1 MFKGVFCLRHVNCL
15 FHIVKLYVLT
25 GKPSKLYDRTNIDWA
40 PTLKMGHS
48 FLKSSSEVSA
58 AIARCGR
65 AAERERKRK
74 LSEDVRC
81 TVKKAKSTA
90 FIAVGT
96 QIDANDTMANK
107 FQGPFF

>member
-1 MFKGVFCLRHVNCL
+1 MSINSA

-40 PTLKMGHS
+40 PTQKMGHS

-58 AIARCGR
+58 AIARSGR

-96 QIDANDTMANK
+96 QIVRMIPWQTSFK
-107 FQGPFF
+107 FLVFLNALN